1 MLDLG
6 KYAGAILSS
15 WGITLALLIALIL
28 VTWRRSHHVKR
39 ELEAAEKRALQ
50 NDPR

>member
-6 KYAGAILSS
+6 KYANAILSS

-28 VTWRRSHHVKR
+28 VTWRRSVQVKKA
-39 ELEAAEKRALQ
+39 LHAAEKRVSE
-50 NDPR
+50 NG